1 MTKALHD
8 MSANP
13 AGGRSNRRWVALVVL
28 CLAQFMLT
36 VDDTI
41 VNVALPSIRLDL
53 GFSVSGLAWVANAYW
68 LMFGGFLL
76 LGGRVGDLVGRRRLL
91 VAGLIVFTA
100 ASLANGL
107 AQDPAMLIGARAVQG
122 LGSAM
127 VSPAAMAL
135 ITLMF
140 REPGERAR
148 AFGVWGGIAGAGGA
162 LGVMLGGAL
171 TELLSW
177 RWIFFINVPVGVAV
191 LVLIPLLVPVDR
203 AASARRRFDFAGAAT
218 VTGGLLALVY
228 ALLEAAANGWGSP
241 ATLVALAG
249 CVALLTAFVIV
260 EARHPEP
267 LVPLGFF
274 RQRVTW
280 VANVLGLITP
290 SAFAGMFFLLTLYLQ
305 TLLGYG
311 PLRTGASYLSL
322 VAAMFVAV
330 PLAAGRLIPRLG
342 VRPVLGAGLA
352 IIAAGLAT
360 FIRLPMS
367 GNYWRD
373 VAPGLA
379 LVGFGAGWA
388 FISVTLAAVAKARP
402 EDTGLASGVINA
414 AQQVGGALALAVYVF
429 VATNRTTGLFRAGVA
444 PASAQVGGYRAAFL
458 VGTLIAAAGAFIA
471 IVGLRGIRPEDARRA
486 AAALHS

>member
-1 MTKALHD
+1 M
-8 MSANP
+8 
-13 AGGRSNRRWVALVVL
+13 ALVVL

-53 GFSVSGLAWVANAYW
+53 GFSVSGLAWVVDVYW

-76 LGGRVGDLVGRRRLL
+76 LGGKMGDLVGRRRLL
-91 VAGLIVFTA
+91 VCGLIVFTV
-100 ASLANGL
+100 ASLVSGL
-107 AQDPAMLIGARAVQG
+107 AQGPAMLIGARAVQG

-127 VSPAAMAL
+127 VSPAALAL

-148 AFGVWGGIAGAGGA
+148 ALGVWGGIAGAGGA

-177 RWIFFINVPVGVAV
+177 RWIFFINVPVGVGILA
-191 LVLIPLLVPVDR
+191 LIPLLVPVDR
-203 AASARRRFDFAGAAT
+203 ASARRRFDVVGAVT

-228 ALLEAAANGWGSP
+228 ALLGATVNGWGSP
-241 ATLVALAG
+241 ATLATLAG
-249 CVALLTAFVIV
+249 CVVLLTAFVIV
-260 EARHPEP
+260 EARHPTP

-280 VANVLGLITP
+280 VADVLGLITP

-311 PLRTGASYLSL
+311 PFKTGASYLSL
-322 VAAMFVAV
+322 VAAMFVAI

-360 FIRLPMS
+360 FIRLPVS

-388 FISVTLAAVAKARP
+388 FISVTLAALAKARP

-429 VATNRTTGLFRAGVA
+429 VATDRTTGLLRTGSS
-444 PASAQVGGYRAAFL
+444 PASAQISGYHAAFL

>member
-1 MTKALHD
+1 
-8 MSANP
+8 
-13 AGGRSNRRWVALVVL
+13 
-28 CLAQFMLT
+28 
-36 VDDTI
+36 
-41 VNVALPSIRLDL
+41 
-53 GFSVSGLAWVANAYW
+53 
-68 LMFGGFLL
+68 
-76 LGGRVGDLVGRRRLL
+76 
-91 VAGLIVFTA
+91 
-100 ASLANGL
+100 
-107 AQDPAMLIGARAVQG
+107 
-122 LGSAM
+122 M

-228 ALLEAAANGWGSP
+228 ALLGAANNGWGSP
-241 ATLVALAG
+241 ITLATLASSV
-249 CVALLTAFVIV
+249 VLLTAFVIV
-260 EARHPEP
+260 EARHPAP

-471 IVGLRGIRPEDARRA
+471 IVGLRGIRPGDARRA
-486 AAALHS
+486 AVALQS

>member
-1 MTKALHD
+1 MTIVRRGI
-8 MSANP
+8 SVTP
-13 AGGRSNRRWVALVVL
+13 EEGRSNRRWAALVVL

-53 GFSVSGLAWVANAYW
+53 DFSVSGLAWVANVYW

-76 LGGRVGDLVGRRRLL
+76 LGGRMADLVGRRRLL
-91 VAGLIVFTA
+91 VSGLIVFTV

-127 VSPAAMAL
+127 VSPAALAL
-135 ITLMF
+135 IALMF
-140 REPGERAR
+140 PDPGERAR

-162 LGVMLGGAL
+162 LGVLLGGAL

-191 LVLIPLLVPVDR
+191 LALIPLLVPADR
-203 AASARRRFDFAGAAT
+203 ASRRGPFDVAGAVT

-228 ALLEAAANGWGSP
+228 ALLGATANGWGSP
-241 ATLVALAG
+241 VILATLAA
-249 CVALLTAFVIV
+249 CVVLLTAFVIV
-260 EARHPEP
+260 EARHPAP

-280 VANVLGLITP
+280 VADVLGLITP

-311 PLRTGASYLSL
+311 PLKTGVSYLSL
-322 VAAMFVAV
+322 VAAMFVAI

-360 FIRLPMS
+360 FIRLPLS
-367 GNYWRD
+367 GSYWRD

-388 FISVTLAAVAKARP
+388 FISVTLAALAKARP
-402 EDTGLASGVINA
+402 ADTGLASGVINA

-429 VATNRTTGLFRAGVA
+429 VATDQTTGLLRTGSSF
-444 PASAQVGGYRAAFL
+444 ASAQIGGYHTAFL
-458 VGTLIAAAGAFIA
+458 AGTLIAAAGALIA
-471 IVGLRGIRPEDARRA
+471 IVGLRGTGPEDARRA